1 MKIAIVAWG
10 TTGDV
15 YPVLALADRLIKNKH
30 QVRIC
35 APSIYEERIN
45 EIGADYYEV
54 GVAFDLNE
62 FHKTMDTAIAM
73 RDPMGPLMLIAK
85 EGVVRRGK
93 KWYSDCLEAMKNY
106 DMVVC
111 HSIDIPAQEAA
122 IRRNVP
128 WLTVTYCPGF
138 IKTPD
143 NAPYPFPNWSR
154 TFNALVWKLVRLRLR
169 YAVDPLFNEFITSV
183 GGKPRSTVALDEMYS
198 PHLNFIAASPALCP
212 LTDLPSN
219 HKYTG
224 IWHLEQ
230 SDYMPSP
237 DLTDFLL
244 DGPPP
249 IVITFGSMGGSDSKE
264 TTKTLI
270 DTINMTK
277 QRAIIQA
284 GWGLLGTQKT
294 DKNIF
299 CTEYVPH
306 RWLFPK
312 ARCVVHHG
320 GAGTTASVCLAK
332 VPSVVVP
339 HIADQFYWGK
349 RLYELGVAP
358 KILHRRKLNA
368 RDLAKRIEQTIKTPS
383 MKEEAETLGT
393 QMASEDGLAAAVNL
407 IETFH

>member
-15 YPVLALADRLIKNKH
+15 YPVLALADRLLKNKH

-35 APSIYEERIN
+35 APSIYEEKIN

-54 GVAFDLNE
+54 GAAFDLNE

-85 EGVVRRGK
+85 EGVVKRGK

-138 IKTPD
+138 IKTRD

-358 KILHRRKLNA
+358 KSLHRRKLNA

-393 QMASEDGLAAAVNL
+393 QMASEDGLADAVNL